1 MLRIFTLGGLKITL
15 NGEPVAFA
23 ARRAELLLA
32 YLVMTGRAHERES
45 LATMLWDDRTQ
56 KRSLSNLRSLLA
68 QLPKEIKSYLEITRR
83 TIQVKTRDG
92 RQETGEIWLD
102 ALAFE
107 RAFNA
112 GSPSSPHDR
121 TPFREAL
128 GLYKGDF
135 LQGIFITDS
144 RGLEEWMTITR
155 ERLHQIA
162 LNGYRQAAEEALY
175 RRDYYVG
182 VEFARQLVT
191 LDSLRENSQRLLLRL
206 LARTGDFNA
215 ALTHYKSLETLL
227 ERELGVP
234 PAAET
239 TALIERIKVAR
250 SKPAQ
255 NFTAHLP
262 PFVGRSTKIA
272 AISERLD
279 DPQCRLLT
287 LLGTGGAG
295 KTRLALAVA
304 ETLQKDF
311 LHGAAVIPLAPLHD
325 PAAIVTA
332 VAQRVDCTLTAKTEP
347 LQQLL
352 DFLQGREMLLVL
364 DNIEHLLPDAIP
376 IVQQLLHLPH
386 LTLLVTSRERLRL
399 SLEHVVGID
408 GLLTDS
414 AAGEAVD
421 LFVRCARRIKIDF
434 AEPAT
439 DILNLCRLVDGLPL
453 GIELLAAATRHRSLP
468 EIAADLGQSL
478 KNIASDLH
486 DTPARHQT
494 LQAVFHYSWR
504 LLNPDERAALQRLT
518 IFQGGFDGDAARNVS
533 AVNRP
538 MLQRL
543 HDMSLIYTASETR
556 LGMLAVIRQYL
567 LEQHPFHDDKLAAA
581 HARYF
586 VSWLEKIDPQM
597 IATDIANVQAMW
609 RWIVNHE
616 SELLDRVL
624 PQLATYYELQGP
636 FAEFERLLQSANHSD
651 HPFQQRVHIE
661 IIHFQRLQ
669 SKLAEAELLANQLGK
684 VSPELAPRLN
694 SQKGMLAIAKG
705 RYDEAKPLLTTAIH
719 LAQQQDDYH
728 TAGIAMRGLAVLHTY
743 RGNYQAARH
752 LCEESLAV
760 FEAAADN
767 VGISQTLNNLGIIC
781 KNLNDFA
788 AARAHYE
795 RAQQL
800 FEQMN
805 NRLGESRILNNL
817 GVIARI
823 QQDYT
828 AAYDFFVR
836 ALALKRE
843 LGEPHGEILA
853 LNNLAIVSGKMNQ
866 LEEAEQQ
873 LTDALKLTHQWA
885 ERRHQGMVL
894 SNLARV
900 YHLQNRPEAAI
911 AHCQQAFALAV
922 ELSDRNTEAFA
933 LLHWGQALGDLE
945 RWKEAA
951 AKFEQALEIR
961 KTLNHTYLHLEVKA
975 HYALALWRAGESSK
989 AEVEVQSI
997 IPHLHDAGL
1006 QQVESPQQ
1014 VADICALIGK
1024 NNRPITNK

>member
-1 MLRIFTLGGLKITL
+1 MLRLYSLGGLKITL
-15 NGEPVAFA
+15 DGEPVAFA

-68 QLPKEIKSYLEITRR
+68 QLPKEIKPYLEISRR
-83 TIQVKTRDG
+83 SIQIKARDE
-92 RQETGEIWLD
+92 RQETRDIWFD

-107 RAFNA
+107 KAIKTA
-112 GSPSSPHDR
+112 SPSTSPNHSWNS
-121 TPFREAL
+121 FREAL

-144 RGLEEWMTITR
+144 RGLEEWMALTR

-162 LNGYRQAAEEALY
+162 LTGYRHAAEEALY
-175 RRDYYVG
+175 RRDYHVG

-227 ERELGVP
+227 EKELGVP

-239 TALIERIKVAR
+239 IALIARIKAAR
-250 SKPAQ
+250 NKPTQ

-262 PFVGRSTKIA
+262 PFVGRSTEIT

-279 DPQCRLLT
+279 EPQCRLLT
-287 LLGTGGAG
+287 LLGTGGVG

-311 LHGAAVIPLAPLHD
+311 LHGAAVTPLAPLQD
-325 PAAIVTA
+325 PTAIVTA
-332 VAQRVDCTLTAKTEP
+332 VAQQVDCPLTAKKEP

-352 DFLQGREMLLVL
+352 DFLHGREMLLVL
-364 DNIEHLLPDAIP
+364 DNIEHLLPAAIP
-376 IVQQLLHLPH
+376 IVQRFLHLPH

-408 GLLTDS
+408 GLPTDS
-414 AAGEAVD
+414 TAGEAVD

-434 AEPAT
+434 AEPAI

-453 GIELLAAATRHRSLP
+453 GIELLATATRHRSLA

-494 LQAVFHYSWR
+494 LQAVFHYSWQ

-518 IFQGGFDGDAARNVS
+518 IFQGGFEAEAAQDVS
-533 AVNRP
+533 VVNRP

-543 HDMSLIYTASETR
+543 HDRSLIYSASDTR

-567 LEQHPFHDDKLAAA
+567 LEQHPLHDDKLAAA
-581 HARYF
+581 HAGYF

-597 IATDIANVQAMW
+597 VAGEIANVQAMW

-616 SELLDRVL
+616 PDLLGRVL
-624 PQLATYYELQGP
+624 PQLALYYELQGP
-636 FAEFERLLQSANHSD
+636 FAEFEQLLHAANHSD
-651 HPFQQRVHIE
+651 HPFQQRLQIE

-669 SKLAEAELLANQLGK
+669 SKLAEAESLANQFGE
-684 VSPELAPRLN
+684 VTPSLAPRLN
-694 SQKGMLAIAKG
+694 SQKGMLAIARG
-705 RYDEAKPLLTTAIH
+705 RYDEAKPLLTTALH

-728 TAGIAMRGLAVLHTY
+728 TAGVAMRGLAVLHTY
-743 RGNYQAARH
+743 LGNFQDARQ

-767 VGISQTLNNLGIIC
+767 LGISQTLNNLGIIC
-781 KNLNDFA
+781 KNLNDFT

-795 RAQQL
+795 RARDL
-800 FEQMN
+800 FAQMN

-823 QQDYT
+823 QQDY
-828 AAYDFFVR
+828 AAAHDFFVR

-853 LNNLAIVSGKMNQ
+853 LNNLGIVSGKMNQ

-873 LTDALKLTHQWA
+873 LKDALKLTHQWA
-885 ERRHQGMVL
+885 EKRHQGMVL

-900 YHLQNRPEAAI
+900 YHLQNRPESAI
-911 AHCQQAFALAV
+911 THCQQAFALAV

-933 LLHWGQALGDLE
+933 LLHWGQALGNLGQ
-945 RWKEAA
+945 WKEAA
-951 AKFEQALEIR
+951 AKFEQALKIR

-975 HYALALWRAGESSK
+975 HYALALWQAGDISQ
-989 AEVEVQSI
+989 AEAEVQSI
-997 IPHLHDAGL
+997 IPHLNDAGL

-1014 VADICALIGK
+1014 VAEICALIG
-1024 NNRPITNK
+1024 NKGQ